1 MKLLTTDR
9 QLHELEQIEDKA
21 RAGSEMVRVPREAL
35 RNLLRDHITLN
46 SAVAQRTGELPKTI
60 RD

>member
-1 MKLLTTDR
+1 MKLATTDR

-21 RAGSEMVRVPREAL
+21 RAGSEMVRVPRDAL

-46 SAVAQRTGELPKTI
+46 GVVAQRCGALPETVK
-60 RD
+60 D

>member
-1 MKLLTTDR
+1 MRLRTTDR

-35 RNLLRDHITLN
+35 RNLLRDHIALN
-46 SAVAQRTGELPKTI
+46 TAVSQRTGELPETV